1 MNDRASN
8 LRKNPTQAEQA
19 LWQWLRTRQMEG
31 HEFRR
36 QHTVAGFIGDF
47 VCVEQRLI
55 VEVDGGQ
62 NDAQCAYNDAR
73 TALLESAGWRVLRFW
88 NNEVLQQTEAVVEAI
103 RLALS
108 DPNGGPDGGAA
119 DGKGDPS
126 PGRREA

>member
-36 QHTVAGFIGDF
+36 QHTVAGFIADF

-62 NDAQCAYNDAR
+62 NDAQRAYDDAR
-73 TALLESAGWRVLRFW
+73 TALLEAAGWRVLRFW
-88 NNEVLQQTEAVVEAI
+88 NNEVLQQTEAVVAAI
-103 RLALS
+103 RLALG

-119 DGKGDPS
+119 YGNGKPS
-126 PGRREA
+126 PSGGEG

>member
-1 MNDRASN
+1 MNNRAGN
-8 LRKNPTQAEQA
+8 LRENQTQAEQA
-19 LWQWLRTRQMEG
+19 LWQGLRKRQMEG

-62 NDAQCAYNDAR
+62 NDAQRAYDDAR
-73 TALLESAGWRVLRFW
+73 TALLEAAGWRVLRFW

-103 RLALS
+103 RLALR
-108 DPNGGPDGGAA
+108 DPNGGPDGGEA

-126 PGRREA
+126 PGRGEA